1 MKFAPN
7 YENKNVAENESR
19 DENKIREAFE
29 DVKNR
34 LLEWYSLDHD
44 DDISEWP
51 IGEDN
56 AQRYLDSGTNPLN
69 VAIEK
74 QQDQNAKEN
83 EVRENVGSGSRK
95 SLSATLNMI
104 SKVEDKELRHKLID
118 AFKNIIKKRRNALLE
133 AETKLTDRIAADPS
147 QLDMND
153 TEILN
158 FIQEESGLSS
168 LAAEEAEEIES
179 ALLKIKEK
187 RKEIARVMSENDGD
201 GRRVFRD
208 VFGVDPEGNVE
219 VEMGVVNYRF
229 YVESQADFVNVMSG
243 DNSPD
248 YMASKFIA
256 NLALGGFDPKN
267 DAVVIPEFE
276 SFVDIMKKYTG
287 SEKSKAELL
296 RHEEQH
302 AINTLLFKSKLNEE
316 HGIPEKFSEFSESD
330 KEQILINNLR
340 GQAKA
345 WTKTQSGEMLARL
358 RETEDTDGN
367 EAVKAALSDMY
378 SKLQNQYE
386 PYFKEV
392 LVDQGM
398 SKTKAF
404 SLVRENFTEYGQR
417 LIERGGEAI
426 KHLSTKGYSND
437 EIVNL
442 FQGKPIQDWKKLAQ
456 RYARES

>member
-1 MKFAPN
+1 MRFAPN
-7 YENKNVAENESR
+7 YENKNVAENESK

-51 IGEDN
+51 TGKDD
-56 AQRYLDSGTNPLN
+56 AQRYLDSGTDPLN
-69 VAIEK
+69 VAVEK

-104 SKVEDKELRHKLID
+104 SKVEDRELRHKLID
-118 AFKNIIKKRRNALLE
+118 AFKNIINKRRNALLE

-208 VFGVDPEGNVE
+208 VFGVDPEGDAE

-229 YVESQADFVNVMSG
+229 YLESQADFVNVMSG

-256 NLALGGFDPKN
+256 NLALGGFDPEN

-276 SFVDIMKKYTG
+276 SFVDIMKKYIG

-302 AINTLLFKSKLNEE
+302 AINTLLLKVS
-316 HGIPEKFSEFSESD
+316 
-330 KEQILINNLR
+330 
-340 GQAKA
+340 
-345 WTKTQSGEMLARL
+345 
-358 RETEDTDGN
+358 
-367 EAVKAALSDMY
+367 
-378 SKLQNQYE
+378 
-386 PYFKEV
+386 
-392 LVDQGM
+392 
-398 SKTKAF
+398 
-404 SLVRENFTEYGQR
+404 
-417 LIERGGEAI
+417 
-426 KHLSTKGYSND
+426 
-437 EIVNL
+437 
-442 FQGKPIQDWKKLAQ
+442 
-456 RYARES
+456 